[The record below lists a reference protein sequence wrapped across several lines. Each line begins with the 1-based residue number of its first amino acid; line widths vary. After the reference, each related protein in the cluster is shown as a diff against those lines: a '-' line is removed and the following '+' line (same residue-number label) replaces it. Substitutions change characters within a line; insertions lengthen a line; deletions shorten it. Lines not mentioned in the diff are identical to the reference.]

1 MLALEASLKS
11 ELPRETGLSA
21 HQVEAGLS
29 REQRAFRGALRR
41 QCEGERRASR
51 ERFRKRPWAQT
62 EAFTARAKAG
72 VLPAYGL
79 ESRDKGVLA
88 TLRSLLL
95 HEVAHFSGSA
105 HARLKFLRE
114 RLDEAL
120 ARLGMPPAD
129 LRSLVQHHPD
139 VRARLARLVDEAAR
153 FRDGRIAGVLAAAE
167 VAGGGHQERFL
178 RFFTL
183 GEPAAAELDM
193 DLDEFIRAVL
203 GNPQLRRRFERLKG
217 AAEEEAVSLQ
227 QVQAEQVEVA
237 LEAAA
242 DGAALAAVDAAQRE
256 MVDEASVAVE
266 AELEMRAE
274 WEVRRAM
281 AELALSAG
289 HEGADAGANAQ
300 GQRAGPL
307 SEADLDIEQ
316 EKSMLRNASLATHAC
331 TLIDGAIES
340 AIAEVAGPPRGF
352 MFANAL
358 PPPVKLK

>member
-41 QCEGERRASR
+41 QCEGECRASR

-95 HEVAHFSGSA
+95 HEVAHFSSSA

-129 LRSLVQHHPD
+129 LRALVQHHPTCARGW
-139 VRARLARLVDEAAR
+139 RAWWKRPRASGMAA
-153 FRDGRIAGVLAAAE
+153 
-167 VAGGGHQERFL
+167 
-178 RFFTL
+178 
-183 GEPAAAELDM
+183 
-193 DLDEFIRAVL
+193 
-203 GNPQLRRRFERLKG
+203 
-217 AAEEEAVSLQ
+217 S
-227 QVQAEQVEVA
+227 
-237 LEAAA
+237 
-242 DGAALAAVDAAQRE
+242 
-256 MVDEASVAVE
+256 
-266 AELEMRAE
+266 
-274 WEVRRAM
+274 
-281 AELALSAG
+281 
-289 HEGADAGANAQ
+289 
-300 GQRAGPL
+300 
-307 SEADLDIEQ
+307 
-316 EKSMLRNASLATHAC
+316 
-331 TLIDGAIES
+331 
-340 AIAEVAGPPRGF
+340 RGF
-352 MFANAL
+352 S
-358 PPPVKLK
+358 PPLRWRGKVTRSGS

>member
-1 MLALEASLKS
+1 MLALEESLKS
-11 ELPRETGLSA
+11 GLPQETGLSA

-95 HEVAHFSGSA
+95 NEVAHFSGSA

-129 LRSLVQHHPD
+129 LGALMQHHPD
-139 VRARLARLVDEAAR
+139 VREQLARLVEEAAR
-153 FRDGRIAGVLAAAE
+153 FREGRVAGVLAAAE

-183 GEPAAAELDM
+183 GEPAAAELDT
-193 DLDEFIRAVL
+193 DLDGFIRAVL
-203 GNPQLRRRFERLKG
+203 ANPKLRRRFERLKE
-217 AAEEEAVSLQ
+217 AAEEEAIGQ
-227 QVQAEQVEVA
+227 QHVQAEQVEVA

-242 DGAALAAVDAAQRE
+242 DGAVQAAVDAAQRE
-256 MVDEASVAVE
+256 MVDEASLAIE

-281 AELALSAG
+281 AELALKGG
-289 HEGADAGANAQ
+289 HEGADAGGDAR
-300 GQRAGPL
+300 GQRDGPL

-316 EKSMLRNASLATHAC
+316 EKDMLRKASLATHAC
-331 TLIDGAIES
+331 TLIDGVIES
-340 AIAEVAGPPRGF
+340 AIEEVAGPRRGF